1 MDPERNLKSSVT
13 SRRGTPYRPTESFY
27 LTRFRSASLESE
39 RSYFLGQALQ
49 KGNGQSYHSSDSI
62 NETDS
67 RLRPL
72 SSDLVLTTSS
82 EGVQEQGPQSWKLP
96 LSVFY
101 LREGGRNRC
110 VMLRR
115 MRAASL
121 TLHWNRC
128 SPCSRVVCKY
138 LSQIALG
145 RRKLMQEG

>member
-1 MDPERNLKSSVT
+1 MVT
-13 SRRGTPYRPTESFY
+13 AIIHLIP
-27 LTRFRSASLESE
+27 L
-39 RSYFLGQALQ
+39 
-49 KGNGQSYHSSDSI
+49 
-62 NETDS
+62 NETDR
-67 RLRPL
+67 RLRPI

-101 LREGGRNRC
+101 LRERGRNRC

-121 TLHWNRC
+121 MLHWNRC

-145 RRKLMQEG
+145 RRKLIQEGWEMSVSASVVLRFSKLWCAVVAQGLIVRLLSEDHPAEKLGNWYLLLL